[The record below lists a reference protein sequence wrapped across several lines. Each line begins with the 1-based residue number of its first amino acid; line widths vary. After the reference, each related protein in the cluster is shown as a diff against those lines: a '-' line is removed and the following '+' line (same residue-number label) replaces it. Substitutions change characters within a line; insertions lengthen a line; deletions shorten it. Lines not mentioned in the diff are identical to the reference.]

1 MWHHSRK
8 IFWNLI
14 QARQVTVGQLR
25 RATWTGCRN
34 WIGCL
39 FAMKLSFGPSL
50 VMYSGS
56 KCCFLL
62 WSESSVWAPNAIQ
75 VEFHYIFWVISKKV
89 YPLLSG
95 KKKSDRQTPSQ
106 WIYWTLEHPF
116 LQGKPIVFFSF
127 WIPLGVIYREKCVS
141 FRSCRVLTR
150 YWHGDYLCLCHPFY
164 PNPTCH
170 SLCPLRRNHW
180 MGRMC
185 SWCLLLKFRMNF
197 LLSLVARCH

>member
-14 QARQVTVGQLR
+14 QARQVTVGNWGVPPELGAGTGLAACLPWSCHLVPHWWCIQGVSAVFSCDLR
-25 RATWTGCRN
+25 VVSEPPMLT
-34 WIGCL
+34 
-39 FAMKLSFGPSL
+39 KLNFITFLSYFQKSLPS
-50 VMYSGS
+50 SQ
-56 KCCFLL
+56 
-62 WSESSVWAPNAIQ
+62 WE
-75 VEFHYIFWVISKKV
+75 
-89 YPLLSG
+89 
-95 KKKSDRQTPSQ
+95 KKSDRQTPSQ